1 MYINIEPPQVLEK
14 IFLSDNLAEWL
25 SLLTIFV
32 QKPEGKLWQNG
43 VDLCGLT
50 TVLRLSWENLSES
63 YCMYKGDSDLLFGL
77 LISAN
82 ILILYFS
89 RLKNEE
95 SNALFQC

>member
-14 IFLSDNLAEWL
+14 IFFSGNLAEWL

-32 QKPEGKLWQNG
+32 QQPEGKSWQNG

-50 TVLRLSWENLSES
+50 TVLRLSWENQSEW

-77 LISAN
+77 LIGPN